1 MPAEYQQK
9 LVNTIEGLEE
19 ARVVQPGMS
28 TPATNTMYI
37 NQRYSVYYYY
47 IHTKVPFSAS
57 MHFSFIL
64 GLLAFIDILLTS
76 SRILLFIL

>member
-37 NQRYSVYYYY
+37 YTRTIVYIITTYVQRYHRTLIFYDV
-47 IHTKVPFSAS
+47 
-57 MHFSFIL
+57 L
-64 GLLAFIDILLTS
+64 RL
-76 SRILLFIL
+76 